1 MVSLTDH
8 HEVGRLAP
16 SLLLWVQRY
25 EYSGIDALQKEL
37 MSRRFLYPVLV
48 VAFLIAGLI
57 PLLYYPTPT
66 SAAPESQGNRLVL
79 AFYYAWYDDNS
90 WGGGVP
96 DVPSPRYAS
105 RDRATIERHVSQAQ
119 GAGID
124 ALVQS
129 WYGPGNPTEDNLVTL
144 LDVANGKGFKVAVD
158 FEVASPYYGGSRATM
173 VEGLRHLINGHA
185 NHPAYLRWNGK
196 PVIFFWRQQQYS
208 VADWSAIRRDVD
220 PNHTTI
226 WVAEGTNE
234 SFLSEFDAHHLYSVA
249 WSADPAAQLVKWG
262 NRVRIAEQRYG
273 DKVWVA
279 TAMPGYDDTRLP
291 RSGAFR
297 RDRANGTYYRETF
310 RGANESGADW
320 VVITSFNEFPEGTYI
335 EPSEAYGDFY
345 LQLTAELAAQ
355 FKAGTPP
362 AVPAPAAPAP
372 APASPVS
379 PPAAGST
386 EWAIPNGRFFTQTGK
401 GQGGFSVIDD
411 NNARFWTAWQRLGG
425 AETVGYPIS
434 QRFMRDGFVTQAF
447 QKLVLQWRPESN
459 TAVPVNVFD
468 ELSKSGFDGTLLQNR
483 QTPHPLDGS
492 FDSPGAAWGQV
503 IAGRQDLLN
512 ANTAIRSRYFGSGD
526 PLTIFGLPTSR
537 VEDMGNH
544 YALRTQ
550 RAVFQQWKENVPWAS
565 AGQVTIANG
574 GAIAQE
580 LGWLPAEAMQP
591 ESVR

>member
-1 MVSLTDH
+1 MPRRTVS
-8 HEVGRLAP
+8 
-16 SLLLWVQRY
+16 
-25 EYSGIDALQKEL
+25 
-37 MSRRFLYPVLV
+37 PVV
-48 VAFLIAGLI
+48 VATLLVIGLLPFLLQPHTTA
-57 PLLYYPTPT
+57 
-66 SAAPESQGNRLVL
+66 AAPESQGNRLVL
-79 AFYYAWYDDNS
+79 AFYYAWYDENS

-96 DVPSPRYAS
+96 DVPSPRYIS

-144 LDVANGKGFKVAVD
+144 LDVANSKDFKIAVD
-158 FEVASPYYGGSRATM
+158 FEVASPYYGGSRAKM
-173 VEGLRHLINGHA
+173 VEGLRHLINSHA
-185 NHPAYLRWNGK
+185 NNPAYLRWNGK

-208 VADWSAIRRDVD
+208 VADWSAVRQEVD
-220 PNHTTI
+220 PNRTTF

-234 SFLSEFDAHHLYSVA
+234 AFLAEFDAHHLYSVA
-249 WSADPAAQLVKWG
+249 WSADPASQLVKWG
-262 NRVRIAEQRYG
+262 NRIRSAEQRYG

-345 LQLTAELAAQ
+345 LTLTAELAAQ

-362 AVPAPAAPAP
+362 PAPVAVPAAPAP
-372 APASPVS
+372 NPSAPVS
-379 PPAAGST
+379 APSAGAT
-386 EWAIPNGRFFTQTGK
+386 EWAIPGGRFFTQTGN
-401 GQGGFSVIDD
+401 GQGGYSVTDD
-411 NNARFWTAWQRLGG
+411 GQGKFWTAWQQLGG
-425 AETVGYPIS
+425 AQTVGYPIS
-434 QRFMRDGFVTQAF
+434 RRFVRDGFVTQAF
-447 QKLVLQWRPESN
+447 QKLVLQWRPESGI
-459 TAVPVNVFD
+459 TVPVNVFD
-468 ELSKSGFDGTLLQNR
+468 ELSKSGFDATLLENR
-483 QTPHPLDGS
+483 QTPEPLDGT
-492 FDSPGAAWGQV
+492 FEPAGAAWGQV
-503 IAGRQDLLN
+503 VAGRQALLT
-512 ANTAIRSRYFGSGD
+512 ANPAIQSRYFANGD

-550 RAVFQQWKENVPWAS
+550 RAVFQQWKETVPWAS

-574 GAIAQE
+574 GTIAQE
-580 LGWLPAEAMQP
+580 LGWIPSEAVQP
-591 ESVR
+591 ENVR